1 MSRLPVALL
10 VVALLL
16 LALSFVAGQ
25 PTGAAVI
32 ATAAPTPTPDPAD
45 LGRALFQ
52 AKGCTT
58 CHRHAGLSIGRVE
71 TRAKVD
77 LDLGQAL
84 GAPDLTHYRPDAE
97 FVRRWLRD
105 PAAVRPQTEM
115 PNLHLSDEE
124 IEALLAFLQASSP
137 PPLGRG

>member
-16 LALSFVAGQ
+16 LALSFVARP
-25 PTGAAVI
+25 PTGAVVI
-32 ATAAPTPTPDPAD
+32 ATAAPTPTPNPAY

-58 CHRHAGLSIGRVE
+58 CHRHAGLSIARVE

-84 GAPDLTHYRPDAE
+84 GAPDLTHYWPDAD
-97 FVRRWLRD
+97 FARRWLRN
-105 PAAVRPQTEM
+105 PAAVRPEAEM
-115 PNLHLSDEE
+115 PNLGLSDAE
-124 IEALLAFLQASSP
+124 IEALLAFL
-137 PPLGRG
+137 LTNR

>member
-16 LALSFVAGQ
+16 LALSFVARP

-32 ATAAPTPTPDPAD
+32 VTAAPTATPDLEAQ
-45 LGRALFQ
+45 GRALFQ

-58 CHRHAGLSIGRVE
+58 CHRHAGLSIERVE
-71 TRAKVD
+71 TRARAD
-77 LDLGQAL
+77 LALGQAL
-84 GAPDLTHYRPDAE
+84 GAPDLTHYQPDAA

-105 PAAVRPQTEM
+105 PAAVRPGTAM

-124 IEALLAFLQASSP
+124 IEALLAFLQTNDAP
-137 PPLGRG
+137 

>member
-16 LALSFVAGQ
+16 LALSFVAR
-25 PTGAAVI
+25 PSTGAAII
-32 ATAAPTPTPDPAD
+32 ATAAPTPTPDPAAQ
-45 LGRALFQ
+45 GRALFQ
-52 AKGCTT
+52 AKGCAT
-58 CHRHAGLSIGRVE
+58 CHRHEGLNIGRVE
-71 TRAKVD
+71 TRSPAD
-77 LDLGQAL
+77 LELGEAL

-105 PAAVRPQTEM
+105 PAAVRTGTNM
-115 PNLHLSDEE
+115 PNLHLSEDE

-137 PPLGRG
+137 PPSGRG